1 MTEVINWGRFAQ
13 GRLFRGRFTE
23 SQVGKGPICVAP
35 LKFALSIYM
44 VVFFSDREMPL
55 SCFCSFLVGL
65 DESNM
70 LMFGFDHSLHCMM
83 LLAHVIVNVIVNI

>member
-1 MTEVINWGRFAQ
+1 
-13 GRLFRGRFTE
+13 
-23 SQVGKGPICVAP
+23 
-35 LKFALSIYM
+35 
-44 VVFFSDREMPL
+44 MPL